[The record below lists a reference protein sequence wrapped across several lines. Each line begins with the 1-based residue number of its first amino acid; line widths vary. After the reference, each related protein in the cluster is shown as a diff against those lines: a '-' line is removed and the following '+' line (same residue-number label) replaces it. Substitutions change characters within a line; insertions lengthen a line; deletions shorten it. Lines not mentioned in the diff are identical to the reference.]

1 MFQFNLIP
9 LILKPKTSLELHFDR
24 FFFSYSRFHGTHGLD
39 LVLIMLYKKSSKKIS
54 IFNFSHAWHATNL
67 KLPIYTIN
75 SYFFPL
81 QIKNQPRLKV
91 KSRIVKTLHKK
102 VFETEKKISYPQIMY
117 LSWSLLYF
125 QPFYFVRED
134 VSTKVK
140 KIKVKLLYSTCMYH
154 PNKKIWHF
162 IHPTS

>member
-1 MFQFNLIP
+1 MHWMVNISCLIGLMFQFNLIP
-9 LILKPKTSLELHFDR
+9 LILKPKTSLELHFDQ
-24 FFFSYSRFHGTHGLD
+24 FFFLLQIPWNPWSRSCSYN
-39 LVLIMLYKKSSKKIS
+39 VVQKNQAKKIS

-102 VFETEKKISYPQIMY
+102 VFETEKIQ
-117 LSWSLLYF
+117 LSPNYVSLLELIVF
-125 QPFYFVRED
+125 PAF
-134 VSTKVK
+134 
-140 KIKVKLLYSTCMYH
+140 LLRKRRRIY
-154 PNKKIWHF
+154 
-162 IHPTS
+162 